1 MLHRFLWLI
10 PLVFGLFPSSSQAYP
25 TSPQIY
31 QLAQRICQLPN
42 QSTETF
48 KQTMV
53 AEMAKEM
60 GGWLNQ
66 GSLTMEEINSE
77 ATMVRVG
84 TDVAYKMSEICP
96 NRIMQIGNQFNSK
109 AL

>member
-1 MLHRFLWLI
+1 MLRRFIWLM
-10 PLVFGLFPSSSQAYP
+10 PLAMGIYPVGVQAFP
-25 TSPQIY
+25 TSPQIN